1 VPNECLTLNESSG
14 IVRYKLIKREKNMQV
29 AVIHTAFEQN
39 PNTVALVEVDDAMSV
54 EEQLEYA
61 YRWTNNVM
69 GSWSIQSEF
78 LSSGKNG
85 DYNENVTVIAPL
97 PVDDRGQE
105 WGLRSTSMGDQ
116 MLVGNTKY
124 EVAMCGFEKISA

>member
-1 VPNECLTLNESSG
+1 
-14 IVRYKLIKREKNMQV
+14 MQV

-39 PNTVALVEVDDAMSV
+39 PNTVALVEVDDNMSV

-78 LSSGKNG
+78 LSSGENG

-97 PVDDRGQE
+97 PVEYRVQE